1 MEVINFIFVLAIVV
15 PLAVLMIYLL
25 SNLSNDVKESCKN
38 AEAERQEEKDA
49 GMRPDRTYGAD
60 RDRRERTD
68 GRQYPRWGR
77 ASEREDERRPERGQ
91 ALYRQK
97 KTRDDEEKAGG
108 SGNRTERRRKEHGT
122 AEKPAMQPSK
132 RKRRK
137 ERKNRRKV
145 GRDQK

>member
-1 MEVINFIFVLAIVV
+1 MEVINFIFVLSIVV
-15 PLAVLMIYLL
+15 PLALLLIFLL

-38 AEAERQEEKDA
+38 AEDERQAEKDA
-49 GMRPDRTYGAD
+49 GMRPDRTYGAE

-77 ASEREDERRPERGQ
+77 ATECVDERSPERGQ

-132 RKRRK
+132 RKRRT
-137 ERKNRRKV
+137 ERKNRRTV

>member
-38 AEAERQEEKDA
+38 AEAERQAEKDA

-91 ALYRQK
+91 APYRQK
-97 KTRDDEEKAGG
+97 KNAG
-108 SGNRTERRRKEHGT
+108 R
-122 AEKPAMQPSK
+122 
-132 RKRRK
+132 
-137 ERKNRRKV
+137 
-145 GRDQK
+145 